1 MSAPLKSSEEIT
13 LIINRGQH
21 AIADIGLSLVKQ
33 SKRGIAQSTTA
44 FRDDMYRLI
53 LLRMYLQNILDDDG
67 EVIPYYEDEDNEHKY
82 HKLLDAIARLS
93 QFYGGAA
100 IPLITGKRIPLYF
113 FPSTS
118 GSSPTPS
125 SPVSGI
131 ASFEN
136 TDVDIG
142 TETVDE
148 FVPGIRNLAL
158 YVYNVY
164 GSNSGEGSRSG
175 LIVVNIRGGSVDH
188 NEVRSPDVGG
198 ITSPL
203 TFVTDISA
211 GQVRLRAVATTN
223 NWIVRGF
230 RII

>member
-1 MSAPLKSSEEIT
+1 MSAPLKSAEEIT

-21 AIADIGLSLVKQ
+21 ALADIGLELVKR
-33 SKRGIAQSTTA
+33 SKRGINQGNVG

-53 LLRMYLQNILDDDG
+53 LLRIYLQNILDDDG
-67 EVIPYYEDEDNEHKY
+67 NVIPYYSDNEQKFS
-82 HKLLDAIARLS
+82 KLLDAIARLS
-93 QFYGGAA
+93 QFYGGSA

-113 FPSTS
+113 FPSDS
-118 GSSPTPS
+118 GFSPTPP

-142 TETVDE
+142 TETVDS
-148 FVPGIRNLAL
+148 FIPGARNLAF

-175 LIVVNIRGGSVDH
+175 MIIVNIRGGSVDH
-188 NEVRSPDVGG
+188 NEIRSPDVGG

-203 TFVTDISA
+203 TFITDISG
-211 GQVRLRAVATTN
+211 GQVRLRAVASTN